1 MIGAL
6 LQHLRIARQFARI
19 GVVRKAQFKI
29 EFWFQVAMD
38 FIWYATHVAMFE
50 FLYMQAEAIA
60 GWERD
65 EFRVLLGYLFVSDAF
80 MMVWLGRMG
89 RFGRDVKDGALDPFR
104 VRPAATLFLYA
115 FQQFSLEG
123 CINMAMACAYLG
135 YAVAIACGLSPES
148 VAAMLLGIALCFWV
162 RVVIVTLF
170 STGELWLL
178 GSEIGSF
185 FRDVLYSTTDRPMDV
200 FGARMRLFLLYI
212 VPVGALTQVP
222 ASLVLGHYSA
232 LEAAAACAWLVA
244 LGLAVFAMWNRSLRR
259 YESARG

>member
-1 MIGAL
+1 M
-6 LQHLRIARQFARI
+6 
-19 GVVRKAQFKI
+19 
-29 EFWFQVAMD
+29 
-38 FIWYATHVAMFE
+38 
-50 FLYMQAEAIA
+50 
-60 GWERD
+60 
-65 EFRVLLGYLFVSDAF
+65 
-80 MMVWLGRMG
+80 
-89 RFGRDVKDGALDPFR
+89 
-104 VRPAATLFLYA
+104 
-115 FQQFSLEG
+115 
-123 CINMAMACAYLG
+123 
-135 YAVAIACGLSPES
+135 
-148 VAAMLLGIALCFWV
+148 
-162 RVVIVTLF
+162 IVTLF

-200 FGARMRLFLLYI
+200 FGARLRLFLLYI